1 MEVMQLKRSR
11 FLARPAALL
20 LAAVLLVCN
29 QGCGRSDPSGG
40 GADAAGDSSVT
51 VGALLSLTGDE
62 ANYGQ
67 WAREALDIAAKKI
80 NATGG
85 INGMPLRIVYED
97 DLSDNDRAVS
107 GLKKLIDVDKV
118 FVVIGATRSGSTLA
132 AAPVANSRQVVLI
145 TPTSGSPKIAD
156 AGDFVFRTRE
166 SGDRQAAVLVRYA
179 TSQLGLKRIAI
190 YHPQEANAVGYKDA
204 FVSFLKAAG
213 IEPISVQGFPETQ
226 QDLRTDLIK
235 LAERKPEAVYVPGTA
250 AHIARVLRQADEI
263 GLKTQFLSS
272 TGAENP
278 ELITIAGKSAEGLVF
293 ATMAFDAG
301 SNDPEV
307 ADFVKSYG
315 ENYKDPVTGRGR
327 EPNAW
332 AATAYDTLLI
342 VASTL
347 RGEARTGS
355 AFRDALYAMKPF
367 LGISGKV
374 SFDSRGEAIKSV
386 AIKVVDSGR
395 FVMKEVVNE

>member
-145 TPTSGSPKIAD
+145 TPRALP
-156 AGDFVFRTRE
+156 
-166 SGDRQAAVLVRYA
+166 
-179 TSQLGLKRIAI
+179 QLPR
-190 YHPQEANAVGYKDA
+190 
-204 FVSFLKAAG
+204 
-213 IEPISVQGFPETQ
+213 
-226 QDLRTDLIK
+226 
-235 LAERKPEAVYVPGTA
+235 
-250 AHIARVLRQADEI
+250 
-263 GLKTQFLSS
+263 
-272 TGAENP
+272 
-278 ELITIAGKSAEGLVF
+278 
-293 ATMAFDAG
+293 
-301 SNDPEV
+301 
-307 ADFVKSYG
+307 
-315 ENYKDPVTGRGR
+315 
-327 EPNAW
+327 
-332 AATAYDTLLI
+332 
-342 VASTL
+342 
-347 RGEARTGS
+347 
-355 AFRDALYAMKPF
+355 
-367 LGISGKV
+367 
-374 SFDSRGEAIKSV
+374 
-386 AIKVVDSGR
+386 
-395 FVMKEVVNE
+395 